1 MQKESY
7 AVAAGATEGRRV
19 VPVTGGARREAFTL
33 LEVMVACAIFFMVA
47 FALLELVTRGLV
59 AVRAIQQREPDPGIV
74 LAMYSTNR
82 AWEPITI
89 SATYEDIVPGM
100 YPGYSYE
107 LNVAPF
113 METNHLLWV
122 ATVVSYGTRNTG
134 RGPSVASTLYFAP
147 QSKPISGLGATR

>member
-1 MQKESY
+1 MEHELHGTRT
-7 AVAAGATEGRRV
+7 VAAKGEGAWPAASETRR
-19 VPVTGGARREAFTL
+19 AAFTL
-33 LEVMVACAIFFMVA
+33 LEVMVASAVFFMAA

-59 AVRAIQQREPDPGIV
+59 AVRAIQEREPDPGIV

-89 SATYEDIVPGM
+89 SATYEDIAPGM

-122 ATVVSYGTRNTG
+122 ATVVSYGTRKTG
-134 RGPSVASTLYFAP
+134 RGPSVASTLYYAP
-147 QSKPISGLGATR
+147 QSKPISGLGASK

>member
-1 MQKESY
+1 MEKESHKKT
-7 AVAAGATEGRRV
+7 ATAMKGGGLSTGRGA
-19 VPVTGGARREAFTL
+19 AFTL
-33 LEVMVACAIFFMVA
+33 LEVMVACAVFFMVA
-47 FALLELVTRGLV
+47 FALLELVTRGLI
-59 AVRAIQQREPDPGIV
+59 AVRAIQEREPDPGIV

-82 AWEPITI
+82 AWEATTI
-89 SATYEDIVPGM
+89 AATYEDIVPGM

-122 ATVVSYGTRNTG
+122 ATVVSYGTRKTG
-134 RGPSVASTLYFAP
+134 RGPSVASTLYYAP